1 MQHPVL
7 IYYVIYDF
15 FTSLVISVLFSV
27 KVWGLVI
34 MGGSSSWSFDDGN
47 TFEKDDPQAQHC
59 CGDKSQQNFGRNMI
73 MATGNH
79 FSNNFSS
86 LEVL

>member
-1 MQHPVL
+1 
-7 IYYVIYDF
+7 
-15 FTSLVISVLFSV
+15 
-27 KVWGLVI
+27 